1 MQLQTFKYQGEKE
14 QLLKE
19 VKTIEIDGEI
29 WFVAMDVCKALEI
42 SNIADAVSRLDYDE
56 RLTSVLPISG
66 QSRNV
71 NLINESGLCTLVFK
85 SRKPLAHQFRKWI
98 TREVIP
104 SMRTRSDNS

>member
-1 MQLQTFKYQGEKE
+1 MRLEIFKYQSGEE
-14 QLLKE
+14 QPCKE

-42 SNIADAVSRLDYDE
+42 PNIADAVSRLDFDE

-71 NLINESGLCTLVFK
+71 NLINESGLCTLTFN
-85 SRKPLAHQFRKWI
+85 SRKPLAQQFRKWI
-98 TREVIP
+98 TKEVIP
-104 SMRTRSDNS
+104 SMRTRIDNN